1 MVWLFF
7 LSNSRKPLS
16 SVGQGAK
23 SHQKE
28 LEGFACVWVSIYC
41 SILYYCRAMSIF
53 IKTDNT
59 FLCFS
64 YLIVKVSMNLGLA
77 NLKRCG
83 KTLKNVESCR
93 GWEC

>member
-7 LSNSRKPLS
+7 PYNSSKLLS
-16 SVGQGAK
+16 SVGQAAQ

-59 FLCFS
+59 LLCFS

-77 NLKRCG
+77 NLKRYC
-83 KTLKNVESCR
+83 KTLKNV
-93 GWEC
+93 